1 MKIKMAKIEK
11 DVRSKVEEAKINEMK
26 EKQKKEM

>member
-11 DVRSKVEEAKINEMK
+11 DVRAKVEEAKINEMK
-26 EKQKKEM
+26 EK